1 MIDDLVI
8 NFCFFGNFSSMKD
21 ITRECNPMVDL
32 SKFTSKKMILSGV
45 VALRFIWLE
54 GWKSGRIENILIFLI
69 FVWLRLKKWKDEK
82 NKFV

>member
-1 MIDDLVI
+1 MKFKHLIDDIVI

-32 SKFTSKKMILSGV
+32 SKFTYKKMILSGV
-45 VALRFIWLE
+45 VALGFIWLE

-69 FVWLRLKKWKDEK
+69 FVWLRLKK
-82 NKFV
+82 